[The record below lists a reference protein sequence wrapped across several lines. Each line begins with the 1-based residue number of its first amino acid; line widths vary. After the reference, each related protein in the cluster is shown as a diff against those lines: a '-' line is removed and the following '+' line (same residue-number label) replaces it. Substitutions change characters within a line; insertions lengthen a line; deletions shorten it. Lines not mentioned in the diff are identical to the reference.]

1 MLIDQTPLFVAAGIS
16 AGAMSIALLTVWL
29 TSRADRFLAVW
40 SFALLII
47 AVGVVLYMLAP
58 FSNHAVM
65 AVAFWLQTLGFVA
78 IYLASFHFAHVKP
91 RAIVVAVCAAAPFI
105 VALPI
110 VLGANGLGLILYN
123 IAACLLLTATAY
135 RFWTVRWEART
146 FIIGSIAI
154 YGLVALSF
162 ATCAIVL
169 LIAGD
174 MTLAARPDNP
184 AEYFNS
190 VMSIVGI
197 TAIGGSAL
205 SINQFQKARRHREAA
220 LTDTLTGL
228 LNRRALFEHND
239 AHPLR
244 GDEAIIAFDLDHF
257 KSINDRFGHAVGDRV
272 LQAFAQTLRN
282 CIRQTDI
289 AARIGGE
296 EFIVLLNGSDLPGIQ
311 SLAERVRQAFA
322 SITIDTPE
330 GPVSSTTSSGIAI
343 ARPGETEFDALLLR
357 ADRALYKAKA
367 LGRNRIVID
376 LDAVA

>member
-1 MLIDQTPLFVAAGIS
+1 
-16 AGAMSIALLTVWL
+16 
-29 TSRADRFLAVW
+29 
-40 SFALLII
+40 
-47 AVGVVLYMLAP
+47 
-58 FSNHAVM
+58 
-65 AVAFWLQTLGFVA
+65 
-78 IYLASFHFAHVKP
+78 
-91 RAIVVAVCAAAPFI
+91 
-105 VALPI
+105 
-110 VLGANGLGLILYN
+110 
-123 IAACLLLTATAY
+123 
-135 RFWTVRWEART
+135 
-146 FIIGSIAI
+146 
-154 YGLVALSF
+154 
-162 ATCAIVL
+162 
-169 LIAGD
+169 
-174 MTLAARPDNP
+174 
-184 AEYFNS
+184 
-190 VMSIVGI
+190 MSIVGI
-197 TAIGGSAL
+197 TAIGGFAL

>member
-1 MLIDQTPLFVAAGIS
+1 
-16 AGAMSIALLTVWL
+16 
-29 TSRADRFLAVW
+29 
-40 SFALLII
+40 
-47 AVGVVLYMLAP
+47 
-58 FSNHAVM
+58 M

-197 TAIGGSAL
+197 TAIGGFAL